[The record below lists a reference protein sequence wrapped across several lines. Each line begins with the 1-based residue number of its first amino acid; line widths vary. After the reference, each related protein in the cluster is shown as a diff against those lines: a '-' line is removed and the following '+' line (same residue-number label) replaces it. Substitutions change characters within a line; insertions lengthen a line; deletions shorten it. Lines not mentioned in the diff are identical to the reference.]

1 MGVSSVFGGRQA
13 VARSVAWR
21 LRTRQSGSRGAMSQT
36 EDLVLAY
43 RILAAHG
50 VVDAYGHVSVRSER
64 DPHRY
69 LLARAMAPELVTT
82 DDICEFDLDSNVIRD
97 PGASLYLERYI
108 HGEIFK
114 SRPEVIAVVHN
125 HSPSVIPFGVTTV
138 PLRPLF
144 NTGAF
149 VGEGIPTFEI
159 RDFQESGDLII
170 KTPHLGASLAKVL
183 GPKPAAL
190 MRGHGSVVVG
200 ESLMMAVVRSVYLEL
215 SAKLQMQAM
224 LIAGPGGKIVYLDDK
239 EVAATSR
246 RQVSAGTWKRT
257 WDLWCIKARAQIEME
272 QKAKRRQSPSP
283 EGGGSGRRRRSGVG

>member
-1 MGVSSVFGGRQA
+1 MR
-13 VARSVAWR
+13 
-21 LRTRQSGSRGAMSQT
+21 RGNIMSQT

-69 LLARAMAPELVTT
+69 LLSRSMAPELVTT
-82 DDICEFDLDSNVIRD
+82 DDILAFDLDSNVIKD
-97 PGASLYLERYI
+97 PGAALYLERYI
-108 HGEIFK
+108 HGEIYK
-114 SRPEVIAVVHN
+114 RRPEVQAVVHN

-138 PLRPLF
+138 PLKPLF

-159 RDFQESGDLII
+159 RDFQDSGDLII
-170 KTPHLGASLAKVL
+170 KTPYLGASLAKTL

-224 LIAGPGGKIVYLDDK
+224 LIAGPGGKIVYLDDQ
-239 EVAATSR
+239 EVAATSG
-246 RQVSAGTWKRT
+246 RQSSAGTWART
-257 WDLWCIKARAQIEME
+257 WDLWCAKARAQIAAERS
-272 QKAKRRQSPSP
+272 A
-283 EGGGSGRRRRSGVG
+283 GRRRSK